1 MPLVHSLWNNS
12 VGPEGARALSEA
24 LKTNSSLKALKYA
37 ASCSLPYCQHAL
49 TLTHVLLLSVGFND
63 IIGDGAEHLAKV
75 VLEHTTL
82 TDFCNIP
89 LNSLRENSIEELD
102 LNGKGVGVP
111 GAIVLS
117 SLLPSATALKTL
129 KYAATHVS
137 LSPTVST
144 R

>member
-1 MPLVHSLWNNS
+1 MAVNQLKD
-12 VGPEGARALSEA
+12 EGAKHLSEA
-24 LKTNSSLKALKYA
+24 LKTNSTLRELEYA
-37 ASCSLPYCQHAL
+37 ASHPFPYCQHPL